1 MSVNIKPLPCSDA
14 GACSGGNALVQ
25 KLSSD
30 VGILALGS
38 SVSSVVQL
46 TASDDEAANNLAHCA
61 LRIAHCVLSDVAL
74 TQKFLRLSNSVSYRR
89 TSESYLGC
97 AQRHLK
103 SGRGQWL
110 GTFVKAF
117 VRILLHGA

>member
-1 MSVNIKPLPCSDA
+1 MSVNIKSLPCSDA

-61 LRIAHCVLSDVAL
+61 LRVVGCSADAKIFAPIKLGVLSPDIRVKSWLCSAAL
-74 TQKFLRLSNSVSYRR
+74 EKWPGPVVWNF
-89 TSESYLGC
+89 C
-97 AQRHLK
+97 K
-103 SGRGQWL
+103 DL
-110 GTFVKAF
+110 GT
-117 VRILLHGA
+117 HSPSW